1 MPRKHNCCSANWP
14 IPVTDKG
21 TNSQEEPFSFVV
33 EVNEIQDKE
42 SYKSIRLFI
51 YDAMKQNKKK
61 YIKELFQIVGRSKVA
76 IQGC

>member
-14 IPVTDKG
+14 IPVTDKE
-21 TNSQEEPFSFVV
+21 TNSQEEPFSFAV

-51 YDAMKQNKKK
+51 YDAMKQKIN
-61 YIKELFQIVGRSKVA
+61 IKELFQIIGRSKVA